1 MKKLL
6 AFSVCAAVLLS
17 LAGCQKK
24 FEEPVDES
32 IQDAPAYVAGI
43 YNQMND
49 LAKKHNLSFRALNYS
64 DIALPEFGI
73 LRAEVGESGNTA
85 RNPYVQFWED
95 SERGFQ
101 VIVRDEERDKERP
114 QVLKDV
120 VTASV
125 MITDSTLSL
134 EDAKAKMEELCGSR
148 PTASSESRYGKV
160 VESGDFKL
168 WFSMDSDKESES
180 FYVVKKDAMFLWYE
194 EKSAYKELNK
204 SVAEQAKWESGNR
217 YKVTA
222 KVDDFILSNWKDYS
236 SSKVTGSDGQSYI
249 VAYDYGKHPVQFETG
264 KTYTFYG
271 TVSSPA
277 ATVGNDVL
285 FTEIEGRQSVEFP
298 ILSLDSVE

>member
-6 AFSVCAAVLLS
+6 AFSVCAAVLFS

-24 FEEPVDES
+24 FEEPVDDS

-49 LAKKHNLSFRALNYS
+49 LAKKHNLSFRAYHYNEITS
-64 DIALPEFGI
+64 PEFGI
-73 LRAEVGESGNTA
+73 MRAEVGESYIAGN
-85 RNPYVQFWED
+85 PSVQFWRD

-101 VIVRDEERDKERP
+101 VNVGYEDRDKERP

-134 EDAKAKMEELCGSR
+134 EDAKVKMEELCGSR

-204 SVAEQAKWESGNR
+204 SVAEQAKWENGNR

-271 TVSSPA
+271 TISSPA
-277 ATVGNDVL
+277 ATVGDDVL